1 MRTNAQTDEP
11 RACLP
16 PLTAPSKP
24 HFIPPPLACDSH
36 MHLFGD
42 PAKYKFDPDRS
53 YMPPSATVRDID
65 RLHGHIGIA
74 RCVIV
79 QASVYGMNHGV
90 MLEAMRA
97 QPSRFRGV
105 AVLRADTPDSLIDEL
120 HEAGVRGFRVNLFQ
134 RHGRKIYRG
143 GAGLEDAKALAPRLR
158 RRGWHVQ
165 AWLDAE
171 DLPDLAP
178 PLFALGLDVVV
189 DHMGRITA
197 DRGVN
202 SRGFS
207 YLCDLLA
214 AGKLWCKLSGADRIT
229 CSGSP
234 FDDAVPYGR
243 ALMQA
248 NPKKVIWG
256 TDWPHVNYFDDAMPD
271 DGILTDLIPRYAPTA
286 EEQALLLVINPA
298 TLYEF
303 SSQNMV

>member
-53 YMPPSATVRDID
+53 YTPPSATVRDID
-65 RLHGHIGIA
+65 RLHGHLGIA

-143 GAGLEDAKALAPRLR
+143 GAGLRMPKLWRL
-158 RRGWHVQ
+158 G
-165 AWLDAE
+165 
-171 DLPDLAP
+171 
-178 PLFALGLDVVV
+178 
-189 DHMGRITA
+189 
-197 DRGVN
+197 
-202 SRGFS
+202 S
-207 YLCDLLA
+207 A
-214 AGKLWCKLSGADRIT
+214 AGVGTSKPGSTLKICRIWRRLCLRSVSTWWWIIWAASPPIAALIAEVSRIFVICWPLASFGASFQARIA
-229 CSGSP
+229 S
-234 FDDAVPYGR
+234 R
-243 ALMQA
+243 AL
-248 NPKKVIWG
+248 VRHS
-256 TDWPHVNYFDDAMPD
+256 TMPF
-271 DGILTDLIPRYAPTA
+271 LTGEP
-286 EEQALLLVINPA
+286 
-298 TLYEF
+298 
-303 SSQNMV
+303 